1 MTRTLHQSVLTNEVV
16 KFLSPHGK
24 GVYLDATFGG
34 GGHSRA
40 ILEAATPGGKVV
52 ALDYDPSVI
61 KVAEEFAKDYPGRF
75 RFESL
80 SYSEVDKLG
89 CQFDG
94 AVFDLGISTD
104 QLSSSLEGNGRG
116 FSFNRDEPLDM
127 RFNPTCGKT
136 AAEILRLSGFRE
148 LVRIFQDYAQ
158 DRYAKGLA
166 RRIIERRRITPIR
179 TTSDFISTVGTADP
193 SVLAPLFQALRIVVN
208 NEIDTLIKGLNKV
221 GQCLKEGAVL
231 AVISFHSVE
240 DRAVKEF
247 FRRNSARFN
256 LLTKKPVVPSLEEQQ
271 RNPSSRSAK
280 LRVGQKIVG

>member
-52 ALDYDPSVI
+52 SLDYDPSVI

-193 SVLAPLFQALRIVVN
+193 SVLAPLFQALRIAVN